1 MSENLEESLDFL
13 KGVLVG
19 IAIGKELL
27 DKLTDIEDIKKAID
41 LAMDDFAG
49 KVANKQFSNSRS
61 DFEHLLKINGFEYL
75 KDI

>member
-19 IAIGKELL
+19 ISIGKVLL
-27 DKLTDIEDIKKAID
+27 DKLTDIEDIKKAIGI
-41 LAMDDFAG
+41 AMDDFAG
-49 KVANKQFSNSRS
+49 KVANKQLLSSCS
-61 DFEHLLKINGFEYL
+61 DFEHLLKTNGFKYL

>member
-19 IAIGKELL
+19 ISIGKVLL
-27 DKLTDIEDIKKAID
+27 DKLTDIEDIKKAIGV
-41 LAMDDFAG
+41 AMDDFAG
-49 KVANKQFSNSRS
+49 KVANKQLSNSYS

>member
-41 LAMDDFAG
+41 VAMDDIAG
-49 KVANKQFSNSRS
+49 KVANKQLSSNHS